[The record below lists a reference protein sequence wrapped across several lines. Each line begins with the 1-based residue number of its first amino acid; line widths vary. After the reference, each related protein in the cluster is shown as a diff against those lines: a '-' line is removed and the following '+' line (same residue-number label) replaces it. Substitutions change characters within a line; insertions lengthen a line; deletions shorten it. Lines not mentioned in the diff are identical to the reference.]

1 MSFAANEELY
11 NVLESRMDLIKE
23 EMISRATNT
32 DDIELKRALTRCL
45 YHHGWVEA
53 NLRHCR
59 PAAERSACRAGCR
72 AVYYASRYQSK
83 RGGISCHLDVSPHE
97 LLTSIKQHLI
107 IFLV

>member
-11 NVLESRMDLIKE
+11 NVLQSRMDLIKE

-59 PAAERSACRAGCR
+59 PTAERSAAAQAAELSTMLQEINQHEEEYRA
-72 AVYYASRYQSK
+72 
-83 RGGISCHLDVSPHE
+83 I
-97 LLTSIKQHLI
+97 
-107 IFLV
+107 

>member
-59 PAAERSACRAGCR
+59 PAAEMSAAAQAAELSTMLQEINQHEEEYRA
-72 AVYYASRYQSK
+72 
-83 RGGISCHLDVSPHE
+83 I
-97 LLTSIKQHLI
+97 
-107 IFLV
+107 

>member
-11 NVLESRMDLIKE
+11 NALQSRMDLIKE

-45 YHHGWVEA
+45 YHHGWVEG

-59 PAAERSACRAGCR
+59 PVAERPAAAQAAELSTMLQDINRHEEEYRA
-72 AVYYASRYQSK
+72 
-83 RGGISCHLDVSPHE
+83 I
-97 LLTSIKQHLI
+97 
-107 IFLV
+107 

>member
-11 NVLESRMDLIKE
+11 NVLQSRMDLIKE

-59 PAAERSACRAGCR
+59 PAAEMSAAAQAAELSTMLQDINRHEEEYRA
-72 AVYYASRYQSK
+72 
-83 RGGISCHLDVSPHE
+83 I
-97 LLTSIKQHLI
+97 
-107 IFLV
+107 

>member
-11 NVLESRMDLIKE
+11 NALQSRMDIIKE
-23 EMISRATNT
+23 EMLSRATNT

-59 PAAERSACRAGCR
+59 PAAEMSAAVQAAELSTMLQDINRHEVEYRA
-72 AVYYASRYQSK
+72 
-83 RGGISCHLDVSPHE
+83 I
-97 LLTSIKQHLI
+97 
-107 IFLV
+107 